1 MSVVQIPTVQAGLGC
16 TNLETR
22 LWRVNVCLLFRS
34 PLYRQDLVEQIWKPD
49 FRELIISFHPLS
61 LLENLSHSVAFC
73 VLSRAGV
80 SHNFPENILKKKL
93 QIQVH
98 VAGKEEAEE
107 KNDANVGTDCQ
118 GRPRDNSIKE

>member
-1 MSVVQIPTVQAGLGC
+1 MQKKSIQKLDRYKPGFQMFPVFG
-16 TNLETR
+16 
-22 LWRVNVCLLFRS
+22 CLLFRS
-34 PLYRQDLVEQIWKPD
+34 PLYRQDLVVQIWKPD
-49 FRELIISFHPLS
+49 FGELMISFSPLS

-98 VAGKEEAEE
+98 VAGEE
-107 KNDANVGTDCQ
+107 
-118 GRPRDNSIKE
+118 